1 MKVNSSVLLKIF
13 LIVLSASCFMM
24 ISCGNGN
31 PCSNIKNGLDYKKG
45 ESYDNI
51 VKIGRQ
57 TFRDTYYRQ
66 YSELLVKIK
75 DLYKDYGNDENQGK
89 KKKEQDENN
98 EDYESD
104 DDEYNPSNDFVTKVR
119 DIVKAN
125 EKVYEEAYK
134 QIDKYTRK
142 IPPMPW
148 AYGCTIKSL
157 VMYILHNPIIKCAVQ
172 YFDNYKYAQDETGKN
187 FDEMVRNPNKPIDE
201 WHNCLVTFI
210 RLLKLTYEELESEET
225 DVEVYGRLWN
235 QIQGLEY
242 LLHFLC
248 FGYRRGW
255 FAVTN
260 TINFL
265 QVFLNVLGV
274 FDFSEKAEVFGL
286 DKKNLEY
293 SAYCCYFNGFKTSI
307 FSRPDEKVGEDYLD
321 SICCKY
327 KGLFLKN
334 ILYIISKSNRANWMI
349 QHIQGQHCFHFY
361 LCKNAWSV
369 VKNIKGEH
377 RETVV
382 EEKVY
387 YIHDGWYEYQDF
399 INKILPQ
406 PEKRGYYYYSIPF
419 TYIISPVESAEN
431 IRTIKIEDSSLFK
444 NEEMACFWDYLIP
457 LLSTDPESVEKHSEK
472 LYNNFECSNE
482 EAKKQILISFLDVL
496 CSSISTFVYDY
507 VSYVGLNGEDYDYK
521 LSKDIIEKL
530 LSLVDE
536 NLSQEV
542 EEKKDIFKIK
552 EEYRVERG
560 KIEQYKEDGDFKKKS
575 IEALRRTIN
584 KLRWFLK
591 KKDVV
596 DLIIEYYN
604 NIWMKP
610 AKKKAFIKEK
620 SGQIPR
626 VIEEMYEKYAKKHF
640 FSFKEEDGFR
650 SFNLVYGGNGAS
662 RYYDIA
668 GKYKKEDVLNVN
680 WTKTGL
686 NKGDLPIFRGKFEGC
701 KFFKSAQFSDVVNNI
716 VLPQ

>member
-1 MKVNSSVLLKIF
+1 MKINSVRAFTKRFYVFIF
-13 LIVLSASCFMM
+13 VGVSFMM
-24 ISCGNGN
+24 ISCDENN
-31 PCSNIKNGLDYKKG
+31 SCSNIKNGLYYKKS
-45 ESYDNI
+45 EHID
-51 VKIGRQ
+51 KIHIDKINKED
-57 TFRDTYYRQ
+57 FENNYSKQ
-66 YSELLVKIK
+66 YAELIEKIK
-75 DLYKDYGNDENQGK
+75 VLYEKYGNDGGQEKNEKGQEG
-89 KKKEQDENN
+89 NN
-98 EDYESD
+98 EDSESD
-104 DDEYNPSNDFVTKVR
+104 DVEYNPPNEFVTKVR
-119 DIVKAN
+119 EIVGAN
-125 EKVYEEAYK
+125 EKVYEETYK

-172 YFDNYKYAQDETGKN
+172 YFDNYKYTSDETGET
-187 FDEMVRNPNKPIDE
+187 FDKMVRNPNKPIDE

-210 RLLKLTYEELESEET
+210 RLLKLTYEELESDNT
-225 DVEVYGRLWN
+225 DVKVHGRLWN

-274 FDFSEKAEVFGL
+274 FDFSENAEVFGL
-286 DKKNLEY
+286 DKKKLEY

-307 FSRPDEKVGEDYLD
+307 FGCPEEKVGEDYLD

-369 VKNIKGEH
+369 VKKIKGEP

-431 IRTIKIEDSSLFK
+431 IRTIKIKDSSLFK

-457 LLSTDPESVEKHSEK
+457 LLSTDLGSVGKHSEK

-496 CSSISTFVYDY
+496 CLSISTFVEDY

-542 EEKKDIFKIK
+542 EENKDIFKIK
-552 EEYRVERG
+552 EDYRVERG
-560 KIEQYKEDGDFKKKS
+560 KIKKQYKEDEDFKKKS

-591 KKDVV
+591 ENDVV
-596 DLIIEYYN
+596 DLIIECYN
-604 NIWMKP
+604 NIRMEP

-626 VIEEMYEKYAKKHF
+626 VIAEMYEEYAKKHF

-650 SFNLVYGGNGAS
+650 SFNLVHGENGAS
-662 RYYDIA
+662 WYYDEK
-668 GKYKKEDVLNVN
+668 GKYKKADVLKVN
-680 WTKTGL
+680 WKSTGL
-686 NKGDLPIFRGKFEGC
+686 NRKDLPIFREKFEEY
-701 KFFKSAQFSDVVNNI
+701 KFFKSATFDDDV
-716 VLPQ
+716 